1 MNLVD
6 YVQVYNT
13 SKMKENAYAFIKV
26 CDLFVMPSRSESFG
40 MTRIEALIL
49 GVPVLTT
56 NVANSDKL
64 IQKEYGI
71 IVENSTDGIVSG
83 LEILLTNKDL
93 LVRLKENLKHY
104 SYSNKNKEIIK
115 QVQKLLE
122 E

>member
-1 MNLVD
+1 ME
-6 YVQVYNT
+6 T
-13 SKMKENAYAFIKV
+13 NAYSFIRA

-49 GVPVLTT
+49 GIPVVTT

-83 LEILLTNKDL
+83 IERVVTNNDL
-93 LVRLKENLKHY
+93 LVNLKENLKNY
-104 SYSNKNKEIIK
+104 SYSGKNEEIIK